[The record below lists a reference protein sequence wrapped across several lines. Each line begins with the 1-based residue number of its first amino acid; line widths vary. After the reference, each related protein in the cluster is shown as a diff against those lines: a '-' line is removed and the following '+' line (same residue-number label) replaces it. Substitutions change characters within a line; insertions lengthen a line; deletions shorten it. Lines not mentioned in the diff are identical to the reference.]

1 MLHRPLF
8 ITFFMALALSLA
20 GCGGMDDSVSPYKK
34 LDSNNPGGS
43 KDPNGND
50 GSGGDKPSDGS
61 GGDNNSGGENPS
73 TGTTDP
79 IPNCPASTTVF
90 NNTRLGNTHNSAD
103 YDLNSYSAAADN
115 GSIAGTWVFTLQDNF
130 TTPEATG
137 TTLQKFIM
145 VIDGAGSAYQVGNCA
160 GVTPVTLTK
169 KCTTISGNKEVP
181 CDTEGSNVFATV
193 RTYAP
198 WQSKVA
204 ATLSAEQSIQLPL
217 LGLGFSETINP
228 NEQYATLI
236 VDSNSSM
243 HSADNRIVGKKI
255 ATSTASLG
263 KSQFQTT
270 GHLGGASPVWCVLQA
285 QESKQNCSV
294 SSSVTTDDKGI
305 PSTHYT
311 VTPTNSSQILLV
323 RASAEDGMQQVLTV
337 ADNNNPTG
345 LDKFRIS
352 KIYVVAGDDTK
363 SASGFFA
370 MASEPSAPTNSQS
383 MDLHQIKVQLVSG
396 SDSLK
401 LDTENFNAAR
411 P

>member
-1 MLHRPLF
+1 M
-8 ITFFMALALSLA
+8 T
-20 GCGGMDDSVSPYKK
+20 CGTES
-34 LDSNNPGGS
+34 
-43 KDPNGND
+43 
-50 GSGGDKPSDGS
+50 
-61 GGDNNSGGENPS
+61 S
-73 TGTTDP
+73 T
-79 IPNCPASTTVF
+79 
-90 NNTRLGNTHNSAD
+90 
-103 YDLNSYSAAADN
+103 AA
-115 GSIAGTWVFTLQDNF
+115 
-130 TTPEATG
+130 
-137 TTLQKFIM
+137 
-145 VIDGAGSAYQVGNCA
+145 Y
-160 GVTPVTLTK
+160 
-169 KCTTISGNKEVP
+169 
-181 CDTEGSNVFATV
+181 ATV

-263 KSQFQTT
+263 NSQFQTT

-352 KIYVVAGDDTK
+352 KIYVVAGDDTN

-396 SDSLK
+396 SDSLN
-401 LDTENFNAAR
+401 LDTEKFNAAR